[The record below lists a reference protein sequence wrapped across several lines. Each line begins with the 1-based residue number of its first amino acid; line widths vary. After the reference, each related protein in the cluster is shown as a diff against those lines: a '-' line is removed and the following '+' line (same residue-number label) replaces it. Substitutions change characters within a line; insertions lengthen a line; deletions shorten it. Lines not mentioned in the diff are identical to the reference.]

1 MIFDRYGFEGSVIDT
16 VVSVVVFLFD
26 KQYRR
31 RKMTMTGLYQSS
43 IEHRGNWFF
52 DFGFLEMWV
61 SVGLDVD

>member
-31 RKMTMTGLYQSS
+31 RKMTMTGLYQSN
-43 IEHRGNWFF
+43 IEHRGNLFF